1 MVNGV
6 EIWDWLQSR
15 TLCFELQT
23 KSKAALVPVPFF
35 DGTPLKLMARE
46 KRGQAP
52 CDHHFLGI
60 LVNLRHGASPLFSLL
75 FTI

>member
-1 MVNGV
+1 MGLAPKQYLMFRAANKVK
-6 EIWDWLQSR
+6 S
-15 TLCFELQT
+15 CFGACPIFRRH
-23 KSKAALVPVPFF
+23 S
-35 DGTPLKLMARE
+35 LKLMARE

-52 CDHHFLGI
+52 CDDHFLGI

>member
-1 MVNGV
+1 MGLAPKQDLMFRAANKVK
-6 EIWDWLQSR
+6 S
-15 TLCFELQT
+15 CF
-23 KSKAALVPVPFF
+23 LVPVPFF

-52 CDHHFLGI
+52 CDNHFLGI
-60 LVNLRHGASPLFSLL
+60 LFNLRHGASPLFSLL